1 MNEIT
6 RREAVKRAAG
16 MLGGTIAVPAILGG
30 WGSDSAKAVGVV
42 LQGKRGRAD
51 LSDAEPT
58 PAIQRDGSVSAAAF
72 KLSVTRWPFHQ
83 FTLDQLSQMAR
94 ELGIDSVELLEPDE
108 WAVPR
113 KYGLTCAMGYATVPN
128 PETRL
133 TQGFNRVENHSW
145 LIPAYERAIPLAA
158 AAKVPNVIC
167 FSGNRNGQNDDE
179 GRAICARGLAPLIP
193 IAEKHG
199 VTLCMELLNSRID
212 HPDYQCDHTAW
223 GVALAKQV
231 NSERFK
237 LLYDIYHMQIMEG
250 DVIRTI
256 TDNHRYIG
264 HYHTGGV
271 PGRHEID
278 SSQELNYP
286 AVMRAIGATGFTGY
300 VAQEFVPTRDPRASL
315 AEAVRLCRV

>member
-1 MNEIT
+1 MTIEIT
-6 RREAVKRAAG
+6 RRSAVKRVAG
-16 MLGGTIAVPAILGG
+16 VLGGTLSVPAILGLPAL
-30 WGSDSAKAVGVV
+30 DLDDLAAAPPKLANDEH
-42 LQGKRGRAD
+42 GRAVD
-51 LSDAEPT
+51 HSGTD
-58 PAIQRDGSVSAAAF
+58 SAAAF

-83 FTLDQLSQMAR
+83 FTLEQLSQMAR

-113 KYGLTCAMGYATVPN
+113 RYGLTCAMGYATVPN

-167 FSGNRNGQNDDE
+167 FSGNRNGQNDEE
-179 GRAICARGLAPLIP
+179 GHAICARGLAPLIP

-199 VTLCMELLNSRID
+199 VTLCMELLNSKID

-223 GVALAKQV
+223 GVALAKEV